1 MKIGSLARKKT
12 GNHPFLRHDITETNA
27 YGVPC
32 GAYSRSLYE
41 DEIVVIIEKRVLCY
55 SSYYV
60 LDCNDKTTSTETWM
74 RVIASNTIGWCPEKY
89 LDVL

>member
-1 MKIGSLARKKT
+1 MKIGSLAREKT

-27 YGVPC
+27 YGIPC
-32 GAYSRSLYE
+32 GTYSRSLCE
-41 DEIVVIIEKRVLCY
+41 DEIVVIVEKRVLCY
-55 SSYYV
+55 SNYYG
-60 LDCNDKTTSTETWM
+60 NDKTSIETWM